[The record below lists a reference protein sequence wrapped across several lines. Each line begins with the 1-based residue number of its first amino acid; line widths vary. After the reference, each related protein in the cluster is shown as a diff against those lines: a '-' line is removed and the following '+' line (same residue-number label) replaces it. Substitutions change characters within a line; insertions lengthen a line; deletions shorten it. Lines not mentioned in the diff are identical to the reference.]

1 MRYQPVNKYRNAV
14 SRVAP
19 KEHWYPDL
27 QLATSSDSARLIQAN
42 NNCIAVKWTGN
53 GGSIGLLPLDKTG
66 KGCANETRVFQA
78 HGGASITDWEF
89 SPFHENLLATGAED
103 GMIKLWDISTV
114 SDNNQPA
121 CVSTISLPSR
131 KVASLGF
138 HPTADNIV
146 STLGNEGKSLC
157 IWDIQSSDQPSLDI
171 KNTSPN
177 PFQSFSWK
185 SDGRLVSTIAKSS
198 LTLWDPRAS
207 EAQLSSGVG
216 HEGIKGSRVVW
227 LGESNYLFTVGQSK
241 FRSREYAVWDARNM
255 AKPFKKT
262 TLDTSS
268 GIMLPLYDQD
278 TETMY
283 LVSRGD
289 ATIHTIQF
297 SDLATTPSL
306 AENQPCG
313 TTASIYGATLL
324 PKTSLRVMETEIAR
338 ILAVVD
344 NGVMP
349 VSFHVPRKQY
359 IDFHG
364 DLYPDTNGDEPG
376 VTGQDWLAGK
386 DGQVPKVSLRPGQQ
400 QQQQPQ
406 QPSQSNTTTTA
417 SPAPASTAS
426 APAPA
431 PAAPTSVPPTTQ
443 EKADDSSN
451 IQKNDTKPETTT
463 TTAAKPDMADKAPET
478 PSQPS
483 NVKPKVLPKYG
494 AAKMNSFKY
503 LYGKMIHPTYDD
515 LRDLSIDKAG
525 ISELIQASAD
535 FIAVPIAGAGGR
547 VGIIQQVEKPSR
559 LPTHLPCVVC
569 GSPVTY
575 FVFDPFDSHKLI
587 TASEDSVIRF
597 WKLSYEDKDDPVF
610 DLVKSIKD
618 PSMDK
623 ISHILPHPNA
633 QGVLLSAS
641 NDLDSAVVRIWDVE
655 NEEAK
660 VKFTVTASPL
670 SAAWSPDGN
679 KVAIHSKDKQ
689 LQIYDARSGTLI
701 GKTKSHDGI
710 RPSRI
715 MWMDDHR
722 LVSVGFGA
730 GSMREVLVYDINQ
743 FEKHIAKKMLDVS
756 PSVMSAHYDPDCKI
770 LYVAGRGDRIIHTI
784 SINDKELESLSPV
797 ECGSLQQGFAFLPK
811 RLCKV
816 DQVEI
821 ARFFR
826 LTPTSIERHG
836 IRVPRARPEFFQDDI
851 FIDTADVEHPSQN
864 ASSWFD
870 GVDTPLSKISLKPD
884 QMTALSD
891 APPPQ
896 HAHANNHA
904 KQLMDITTTHEH
916 RENAMDAM
924 FASAKNVDDD
934 DHQKMKHATTSKED
948 EEVAEDE
955 WDD

>member
-1 MRYQPVNKYRNAV
+1 M
-14 SRVAP
+14 
-19 KEHWYPDL
+19 

-66 KGCANETRVFQA
+66 KGCASETRVFQA

-89 SPFHENLLATGAED
+89 APFQEHLLATGAED

-114 SDNNQPA
+114 SDNQPA

-131 KVASLGF
+131 KVAALGF
-138 HPTADNIV
+138 HPTADNLL
-146 STLGNEGKSLC
+146 STLGNEGKTLC
-157 IWDIQSSDQPSLDI
+157 IWDIQSSDQPSLEI

-185 SDGRLVSTIAKSS
+185 SDGRLLSTIAKSS
-198 LTLWDPRAS
+198 LTLWDPRAN
-207 EAQLSSGVG
+207 EAQLSSGTG

-227 LGESNYLFTVGQSK
+227 LGESNYLFSVGQSK

-313 TTASIYGATLL
+313 TSAPIYGATLL
-324 PKTSLRVMETEIAR
+324 PKQSLRVMETEIAR

-359 IDFHG
+359 IDFHA
-364 DLYPDTNGDEPG
+364 DLYPDTKGNEPG
-376 VTGQDWLAGK
+376 VTSQDWLAGK

-400 QQQQPQ
+400 QSPQ
-406 QPSQSNTTTTA
+406 QSKSNTTTPTEPVSA
-417 SPAPASTAS
+417 STSTPAPVASTPTPKSTS
-426 APAPA
+426 APAP
-431 PAAPTSVPPTTQ
+431 PATQ
-443 EKADDSSN
+443 EKTDNNTN
-451 IQKNDTKPETTT
+451 IQKNDTKPETI
-463 TTAAKPDMADKAPET
+463 TTASKQDTTDKTSET
-478 PSQPS
+478 PSSQQTS
-483 NVKPKVLPKYG
+483 TKPKTLPKYG
-494 AAKMNSFKY
+494 AAKINTFKY
-503 LYGKMIHPTYDD
+503 LYGKLIHPSYDD

-547 VGIIQQVEKPSR
+547 IGIIQQVEKPSR

-587 TASEDSVIRF
+587 TASEDGVIRI
-597 WKLSYEDKDDPVF
+597 WKLSYKEDDIAF
-610 DLVKSIKD
+610 DMVKSLKD
-618 PSMDK
+618 PNMDK

-641 NDLDSAVVRIWDVE
+641 NDLEGAVVRIWDVD
-655 NEEAK
+655 NEEGK
-660 VKFTVTASPL
+660 IKFAITASPL
-670 SAAWSPDGN
+670 SVAWSPDGN
-679 KVAIHSKDKQ
+679 KVAVHSKDKH
-689 LQIYDARSGTLI
+689 LQIYDVRSGTLI

-743 FEKHIAKKMLDVS
+743 FDKHIAKKMLDVS
-756 PSVMSAHYDPDCKI
+756 PSVMSAYYDPDCKI

-784 SINDKELESLSPV
+784 SINGKELESLSPV
-797 ECGSLQQGFAFLPK
+797 ECGSLQQGFAFLHK

-821 ARFFR
+821 ARFLR

-851 FIDTADVEHPSQN
+851 FIDTSDVEHPAQD
-864 ASSWFD
+864 ASTWFD
-870 GVDTPLSKISLKPD
+870 GVDKPLSKISLKPD
-884 QMTALSD
+884 QMTSLSD

-896 HAHANNHA
+896 HANANNHA

-934 DHQKMKHATTSKED
+934 DHEK
-948 EEVAEDE
+948 
-955 WDD
+955 